1 MGISWLVGRSHRL
14 MIKQTKIESELW
26 TLVALF
32 QLLTT
37 VLIQKTENK
46 KLIQQTVV
54 ANHTQLKRGRYHKL
68 IYSKSIMKLSLIF
81 IKKRKNKH
89 RAVMSAGS
97 LSKWLQNCSRNEY
110 IWKRAIQSLN
120 VIAVCCSKNIMRNVV
135 EAVVFK

>member
-54 ANHTQLKRGRYHKL
+54 ANHTQLKRGRYQL